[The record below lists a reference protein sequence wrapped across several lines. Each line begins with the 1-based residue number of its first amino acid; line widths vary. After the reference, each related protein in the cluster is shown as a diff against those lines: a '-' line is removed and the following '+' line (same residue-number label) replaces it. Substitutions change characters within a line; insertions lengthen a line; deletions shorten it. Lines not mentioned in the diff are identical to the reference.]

1 MTRSTKGSVV
11 VGPVLDVRPSSSA
24 DGNPTPAGSIRG
36 LRARRVLASE
46 LGIPIQHEDQQMM
59 DRHDQTATVAL
70 GGDAHAPRKLDTQS
84 GHGNALISGAAQG
97 KRPLSVLVRVV
108 ATFCVPRLIAHI
120 HPRRVRGSARY
131 VSSYVLNAQVLG
143 LLLPARLLHT
153 LPPSSYA
160 SCPSMCLWG
169 NRQDASAVRVYVC
182 VCVCVYVVCGGE
194 KWRVGR
200 AVKSS

>member
-1 MTRSTKGSVV
+1 METRACLNPAAA
-11 VGPVLDVRPSSSA
+11 PVHSSLA
-24 DGNPTPAGSIRG
+24 QRMGRG
-36 LRARRVLASE
+36 
-46 LGIPIQHEDQQMM
+46 
-59 DRHDQTATVAL
+59 
-70 GGDAHAPRKLDTQS
+70 
-84 GHGNALISGAAQG
+84 
-97 KRPLSVLVRVV
+97 LSVLVRVV

-143 LLLPARLLHT
+143 LLLPARLVHT

-182 VCVCVYVVCGGE
+182 VCVCCVRWGEMESGACGRITPIPETGGAGVVDTVSIGLTAPADGNFQANCRQKRRRQAGL
-194 KWRVGR
+194 GR
-200 AVKSS
+200 SSVRPAYILLLYTCTY

>member
-1 MTRSTKGSVV
+1 MRPCRDPCRPRRRHRVTSVLPPMRNARGYDSFSAVPHDHGPSVACDARPLNGGAAVQLLAARVASTRSTKGSVV

-84 GHGNALISGAAQG
+84 GHGNS
-97 KRPLSVLVRVV
+97 
-108 ATFCVPRLIAHI
+108 TRLWRIA
-120 HPRRVRGSARY
+120 GEE
-131 VSSYVLNAQVLG
+131 
-143 LLLPARLLHT
+143 
-153 LPPSSYA
+153 A
-160 SCPSMCLWG
+160 SP
-169 NRQDASAVRVYVC
+169 Y
-182 VCVCVYVVCGGE
+182 
-194 KWRVGR
+194 
-200 AVKSS
+200 